1 MLLKYLINMDRKTKI
16 IATVGPSLAS
26 KEKIHSAINS
36 GVNVFRINFSHGT
49 LDEHKQFIDWARSSK
64 NQVAIMQDIQGPKIR
79 TGQVNTNTV
88 LQKSQEINLTNKEVE
103 SSDEIIF
110 INYKNLYED
119 ISVNDR
125 VFIDDGQIILKIT
138 EKQKNKLKA
147 LILIGGELRDNQGV
161 AFPDSKLSVPAITEQ
176 DIEHLKFGTEQD
188 VDFVAVS
195 FVRNSDDIQAVRNI
209 IPKDIKIIAKI
220 ELKTALENID
230 EILNVADG
238 VMVARGD
245 LGVQLPIEKVPFV
258 QKQILDAA
266 NRKGKISITATEM
279 LQSMKS
285 SYRPTRAEV
294 TDITNAILEGSD
306 AVMLSAETSI
316 GDHPNRVI
324 EVMSNI
330 CKEVDSRNDTSS
342 LLSKEDS
349 KEDSFTTTL
358 ARAAVQIADD
368 IDARAIVAFTETGKT
383 PLLISNFRPKA
394 EIITFSTKDKTLK
407 QLNLLWG
414 VEQFPIEKKET
425 FSEML
430 KSANDFLVKEKKY
443 NKGDKVIVVAGT
455 PPNVEAATNLIRVHN
470 LGDV

>member
-26 KEKIHSAINS
+26 KEKIHSAIDT
-36 GVNVFRINFSHGT
+36 GVNVFRINFSHGS
-49 LDEHKQFIDWARSSK
+49 LEEHKQNIDWIRSSK
-64 NQVAIMQDIQGPKIR
+64 KKVAIMQDIQGPKIR
-79 TGQVNTNTV
+79 TGRVKENTV
-88 LQKSQEINLTNKEVE
+88 LQKSKEINLTNEE
-103 SSDEIIF
+103 EDSSDEIIF
-110 INYKNLYED
+110 INYENLYED
-119 ISVNDR
+119 VDVDDR

-138 EKQKNKLKA
+138 EKQNDKLRA

-161 AFPDSKLSVPAITEQ
+161 AFPDSKLSVSAITKQ

-195 FVRNSDDIQAVRNI
+195 FVRNSDDIQAVREI
-209 IPKDIKIIAKI
+209 VPKDVKIIAKI
-220 ELKTALENID
+220 ELKTALENIE
-230 EILNVADG
+230 EILQVSDG

-245 LGVQLPIEKVPFV
+245 LGVQLPIEQVPFV

-316 GDHPNRVI
+316 GNHPNRVI

-349 KEDSFTTTL
+349 KEDSYTTTL
-358 ARAAVQIADD
+358 ARAAVQIAND
-368 IDARAIVAFTETGKT
+368 IDARTIVAFTETGKT

-394 EIITFSTKDKTLK
+394 EIITFTTKDKTLN

-414 VEQFPIEKKET
+414 VEQFPIERKAT

-430 KSANDFLVKEKKY
+430 KSANDFLIKEKKY